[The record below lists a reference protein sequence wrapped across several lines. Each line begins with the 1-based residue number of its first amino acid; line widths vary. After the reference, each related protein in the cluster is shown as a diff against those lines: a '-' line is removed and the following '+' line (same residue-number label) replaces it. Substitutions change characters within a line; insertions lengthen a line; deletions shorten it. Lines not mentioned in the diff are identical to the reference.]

1 MMASPCSLHTA
12 PIRTGRSK
20 WLAALTCLAI
30 LSPAAIAQSGS
41 HSLESM
47 VRSALINHPSIIGA
61 SARQEAATYSL
72 DAAKSGRLPSLA
84 VGLGRADDGSR
95 ANSIAVTQ
103 PLWTGGRITG
113 EIAGGEYRV
122 SAAEAG
128 LREAE
133 LQLSEQVVQLGL
145 ELVRYRTLV
154 AIATDNLAAHEQ
166 LMQTTERRAK
176 SGAGTESDLVLAG
189 SRTEQ
194 ARASLTQWQS
204 AERRTA
210 ARLVAVTG
218 ESAPTLLA
226 IGSNPL
232 AGTKTPEDAVSA
244 AQLFSPT
251 VVRLKAEAE
260 AAGSDATVAE
270 SRLWPQLGLKAEALD
285 NTGLITQRDNR
296 LMLTLEYQPGAGL
309 GARDRARAAS
319 AQKRAAEI
327 AIDRAKREVTER
339 VSADLLEAQ
348 GLAPRIT
355 SLERVVKAN
364 KDLVA
369 SFLRQFTAGK
379 RSWLDVLNAQNEFT
393 SSKQALEETR
403 FAALAASYR
412 VALATGQFFTKDNR

>member
-1 MMASPCSLHTA
+1 
-12 PIRTGRSK
+12 
-20 WLAALTCLAI
+20 
-30 LSPAAIAQSGS
+30 
-41 HSLESM
+41 
-47 VRSALINHPSIIGA
+47 
-61 SARQEAATYSL
+61 
-72 DAAKSGRLPSLA
+72 
-84 VGLGRADDGSR
+84 
-95 ANSIAVTQ
+95 
-103 PLWTGGRITG
+103 
-113 EIAGGEYRV
+113 
-122 SAAEAG
+122 
-128 LREAE
+128 
-133 LQLSEQVVQLGL
+133 
-145 ELVRYRTLV
+145 
-154 AIATDNLAAHEQ
+154 
-166 LMQTTERRAK
+166 MQTTERRAK

-319 AQKRAAEI
+319 AQKRAAEV

-355 SLERVVKAN
+355 SLERAVKAN
-364 KDLVA
+364 EDLVA